1 MSRLGQNILWE
12 IFTFIST
19 WPELVRLVR
28 VCKEWKRLIQ
38 TRPHH
43 FTLQGCRQIH
53 LTPANA
59 NIRQFLLQFPH
70 YTFISMDL
78 RNIKVQSSLLS
89 TALLSQPNLLKL
101 DLTNAR
107 LDINALF
114 CLMVE
119 HKSDKNYKL
128 KELRLTNQGGF
139 HFGYKDI
146 STIYPNLIKLYIG
159 NTFITILDLSIIIEG
174 FKQLLLLDISNSPIR
189 AEDLQNFLIVMPHN
203 SLQVLFYHQSLPDL
217 HKILQARNIKLIG
230 STIKEILQNVGTIE
244 DLHSVKEWLQQ
255 GGDVNLLKVNHGAP
269 RFPGEYSIPEIIY
282 RLENDDLLIETFK
295 LLIVYNLDLSYHFIY
310 NNIGSTM
317 LSLALKK
324 DNTKLA
330 FLLMR
335 CNSDVYPKFND
346 PMRHDNSLLT
356 LAAATGNLLVLKE
369 LVSLNIESIIYSPQH
384 CNPVCAAA
392 TGRKTEAFLYLV
404 SSGFILFPC
413 AYHKNIFIT
422 CSKILEYILQHNNS
436 NQISLTMQQLYET
449 MKLYINNK
457 SSKKAAILIEHYG
470 HEICN
475 YENEVFSVANQSE
488 DKKTIMFLAVEKG
501 FTNIVV
507 LLGDIIRDIDIID
520 DYGWSLFMCACAH
533 GKVEIMK
540 YLYGKGARIQ
550 TNFVGNS
557 GMHLAAKNG
566 HIEAVEWLIEI
577 RDSGFFKKNWKGEIP
592 LDLAL
597 ANNRTEIIKIME
609 RFITVEDL

>member
-1 MSRLGQNILWE
+1 
-12 IFTFIST
+12 
-19 WPELVRLVR
+19 
-28 VCKEWKRLIQ
+28 
-38 TRPHH
+38 
-43 FTLQGCRQIH
+43 
-53 LTPANA
+53 
-59 NIRQFLLQFPH
+59 
-70 YTFISMDL
+70 
-78 RNIKVQSSLLS
+78 
-89 TALLSQPNLLKL
+89 
-101 DLTNAR
+101 
-107 LDINALF
+107 
-114 CLMVE
+114 
-119 HKSDKNYKL
+119 
-128 KELRLTNQGGF
+128 
-139 HFGYKDI
+139 
-146 STIYPNLIKLYIG
+146 
-159 NTFITILDLSIIIEG
+159 
-174 FKQLLLLDISNSPIR
+174 
-189 AEDLQNFLIVMPHN
+189 
-203 SLQVLFYHQSLPDL
+203 
-217 HKILQARNIKLIG
+217 
-230 STIKEILQNVGTIE
+230 
-244 DLHSVKEWLQQ
+244 
-255 GGDVNLLKVNHGAP
+255 
-269 RFPGEYSIPEIIY
+269 
-282 RLENDDLLIETFK
+282 
-295 LLIVYNLDLSYHFIY
+295 
-310 NNIGSTM
+310 
-317 LSLALKK
+317 
-324 DNTKLA
+324 
-330 FLLMR
+330 MR

-520 DYGWSLFMCACAH
+520 DYGWSIFMCACAH